1 MESQDFASCY
11 VWCTEYKIEWSIAP
25 AQGALAKQLHLL
37 EGTILNRPSKDDTY
51 LLQSVDNALSIVDL
65 LCESD
70 GLGLADI
77 ASRLSLGR
85 SSTYRLLY
93 TLQRH
98 QIIRKDAG
106 ARYHL
111 GCRLI
116 AMGQISLS
124 NDELVRAVHP
134 YLERVARETG
144 ETTHLCVPQGTRHIT
159 FVDKVTGSATIHMGS
174 AVGVTMDAHVTSAG
188 KVFLA
193 WSAPETIDEYLET
206 GRLEQVTPKAIT
218 SPDEFRKELGRIREQ
233 GWAQSDEECEIGL
246 TTYACPLNV
255 DGVMLGAVTIAGP
268 SERMRANRERYLSA
282 LSAAARD
289 AIASQA

>member
-11 VWCTEYKIEWSIAP
+11 VWCTEYEIEWSIAP

-134 YLERVARETG
+134 YPTSSALPARRARPRTCAFPRERVA
-144 ETTHLCVPQGTRHIT
+144 
-159 FVDKVTGSATIHMGS
+159 
-174 AVGVTMDAHVTSAG
+174 
-188 KVFLA
+188 
-193 WSAPETIDEYLET
+193 
-206 GRLEQVTPKAIT
+206 
-218 SPDEFRKELGRIREQ
+218 SPLWIR
-233 GWAQSDEECEIGL
+233 
-246 TTYACPLNV
+246 
-255 DGVMLGAVTIAGP
+255 
-268 SERMRANRERYLSA
+268 
-282 LSAAARD
+282 
-289 AIASQA
+289 SQAVRPSTWAPRWASPWTRT